1 MADLVLQK
9 WRRSSVYWRNDIP
22 DHPDIAAAE
31 ATGYPREY
39 KYKQRCVDEDAA
51 YEEYRW
57 DRDHL
62 G

>member
-1 MADLVLQK
+1 M
-9 WRRSSVYWRNDIP
+9 YWRNDIP

-57 DRDHL
+57 DRDHWEEDN
-62 G
+62 GEN